1 MVLGLPYAGSGVV
14 HGVLMG
20 LGIAAALVFYAYEK
34 RRRGLE
40 DPRLWTLAGFAVAFG
55 AIGSRITWDP
65 TRPISPVDW
74 WAEGDRSILA
84 GLVGAWIGVHVGK
97 RLLGYRISTGD
108 LFAPAVAL
116 AMAIGRIG
124 CLLTELPGT
133 PTGGPWGIV
142 LTPQQ
147 AAMLGGPAGVGLHPS
162 FVYEIVFHAAAFAL
176 MVRYRDRVRHSGDLF
191 VLYVSAYALFRFAVE
206 FVRGNEDLWLGMS
219 RPQWFLLVMLPLL
232 AWRVRKVFAA
242 PRGTAAPASA
252 SAAAVE
258 PRPEGEAP

>member
-1 MVLGLPYAGSGVV
+1 MTWGLPYAGNGVV

-20 LGIAAALVFYAYEK
+20 LGIGAALVFYALEK
-34 RRRGLE
+34 RRRSLD
-40 DPRLWTLAGFAVAFG
+40 DPRLWALAGFAVAFG

-65 TRPISPVDW
+65 TRSISPVDW
-74 WAEGDRSILA
+74 WTEGDRSVLA
-84 GLVGAWIGVHVGK
+84 GLVGAWVGVHLGK
-97 RLLGYRISTGD
+97 RLLDYRESTGD

-133 PTGGPWGIV
+133 PTGGGWGIA

-147 AAMLGGPAGVGLHPS
+147 AAMFGAPARVGLHPS
-162 FVYEIVFHAAAFAL
+162 FAYEIVFHAAAFAL
-176 MVRYRDRVRHSGDLF
+176 MIRYRARVRRSGDLF

-219 RPQWFLLVMLPLL
+219 RPQWFLLAMLPLL
-232 AWRVRKVFAA
+232 AWRVWKVFAGSPRTQSIHPTGA
-242 PRGTAAPASA
+242 PR
-252 SAAAVE
+252 
-258 PRPEGEAP
+258 